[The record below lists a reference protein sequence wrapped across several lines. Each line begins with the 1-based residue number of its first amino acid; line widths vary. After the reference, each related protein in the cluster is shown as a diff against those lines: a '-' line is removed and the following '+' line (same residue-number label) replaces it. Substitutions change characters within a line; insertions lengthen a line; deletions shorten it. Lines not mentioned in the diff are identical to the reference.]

1 MPHRQT
7 MLRCK
12 KTAGGGRPF
21 GGKPMANKGAGDDS
35 DGKWRVGRL
44 ATVVLVG
51 GWAAAATVLLAVGDP
66 LGARFLD
73 LPLGALL
80 AGQGAL
86 VGLVIVGVR
95 VTAAQGDESA

>member
-1 MPHRQT
+1 VDFVAAVQKAFTSLKAGERIMPKERISSE
-7 MLRCK
+7 
-12 KTAGGGRPF
+12 
-21 GGKPMANKGAGDDS
+21 N
-35 DGKWRVGRL
+35 DGWWRLNRL
-44 ATVVLVG
+44 AVALLLG
-51 GWAAAATVLLAVGDP
+51 GWTVAAALLLLIGDP

-95 VTAAQGDESA
+95 VAYTDTDESA

>member
-1 MPHRQT
+1 
-7 MLRCK
+7 
-12 KTAGGGRPF
+12 
-21 GGKPMANKGAGDDS
+21 MATERGSAQGE
-35 DGKWRVGRL
+35 GKWRLNRL
-44 ATVVLVG
+44 AAMFLLG
-51 GWAAAATVLLAVGDP
+51 GWTAAAALLLVIGEP

-95 VTAAQGDESA
+95 VVAAENDDAH

>member
-1 MPHRQT
+1 MA
-7 MLRCK
+7 MDK
-12 KTAGGGRPF
+12 DVAG
-21 GGKPMANKGAGDDS
+21 S
-35 DGKWRVGRL
+35 DGKWRLNRVAIAL
-44 ATVVLVG
+44 LLG
-51 GWAAAATVLLAVGDP
+51 GWTTAAALLLLIGDP

-95 VTAAQGDESA
+95 VVATDIDDNV

>member
-1 MPHRQT
+1 MPTERLSTQ
-7 MLRCK
+7 RD
-12 KTAGGGRPF
+12 GR
-21 GGKPMANKGAGDDS
+21 
-35 DGKWRVGRL
+35 WRLNRL
-44 ATVVLVG
+44 AVALLLG
-51 GWAAAATVLLAVGDP
+51 GWTAAAALLLVIGDP

-95 VTAAQGDESA
+95 VVADERDESV